1 MTTAVLTKSH
11 LKDAD
16 MQAAPA
22 ALARAAKRARDLAVK
37 TGTPLVV
44 VEAGKLIREI
54 PKKGA

>member
-1 MTTAVLTKSH
+1 MTVAVLTKSH
-11 LKDAD
+11 LQDPD

-22 ALARAAKRARDLAVK
+22 ALARAAKRAQDLAAK

-44 VEAGKLIREI
+44 ITAGKLVKKV

>member
-1 MTTAVLTKSH
+1 MTAALAKSH

-22 ALARAAKRARDLAVK
+22 ALARAARRARELAAQ

-44 VEAGKLIREI
+44 VKAGKLVQEV
-54 PKKGA
+54 PQKGA